1 MLQNSAGNG
10 RGGNTVGGTAKRVQ
24 SDIDSATYNL
34 TSEQLVELLH
44 PALQKLGL
52 GIVLAEGHI
61 GKLGLLFL
69 HLKKPS
75 LNGVLDDEFY
85 RSDRTCLPESMLSD
99 KHEHK
104 FLSKIA
110 REIRTIRSTA

>member
-99 KHEHK
+99 KHEHN
-104 FLSKIA
+104 F
-110 REIRTIRSTA
+110 